1 MGAAGKNSLRRIGL
15 FMGLLLGLLT
25 GCTKPT
31 GDYFFVST
39 ETARTQQGNY
49 NFTLD
54 LQDSTGTYAI
64 GLAARLVTSRLPDL
78 QLPLDIR
85 TTSPA
90 GETTIERTVF
100 RVTENGVARLKKG
113 SGSLVDCEWVWKP
126 ALPIR
131 GAEAGTWQISITPTD
146 PSLLEG
152 IYGIG
157 ISYESNYGKR

>member
-15 FMGLLLGLLT
+15 FMGLLMLLT
-25 GCTKPT
+25 GCAKPT

-39 ETARTQQGNY
+39 ETARTQHGNY
-49 NFTLD
+49 NFSLD

-64 GLAARLVTSRLPDL
+64 GLAARLVTSPLTDL

-85 TTSPA
+85 TTTPA
-90 GETTIERTVF
+90 GETSIERTVF
-100 RVTENGVARLKKG
+100 HVTENSVTQLKKG
-113 SGSLVDCEWVWKP
+113 SGSVVDCEWAWKP
-126 ALPIR
+126 VVPVR

-146 PSLLEG
+146 PSLLDA

-157 ISYESNYGKR
+157 ISYENNYGKR